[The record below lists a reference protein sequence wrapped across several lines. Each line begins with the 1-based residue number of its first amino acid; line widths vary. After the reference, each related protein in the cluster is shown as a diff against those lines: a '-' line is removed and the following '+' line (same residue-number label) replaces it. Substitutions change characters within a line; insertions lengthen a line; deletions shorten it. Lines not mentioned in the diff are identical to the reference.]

1 MAPNMKIFLKIEC
14 DKILECLRLAGEK
27 VGEGH
32 GEPVLDFSAVHR
44 IDPAAL
50 RAIEEL
56 AAASD
61 RQNVKLGMRGVNVSI
76 YKVLKLA
83 NLSQHFTF
91 LN

>member
-1 MAPNMKIFLKIEC
+1 MATNMKIFLKIEC
-14 DKILECLRLAGEK
+14 ETIVECLRDAGEK
-27 VGEGH
+27 IGEGH
-32 GEPVLDFSAVHR
+32 GEPVLDFSAVRR
-44 IDPAAL
+44 IDPAGL

-56 AAASD
+56 ATASD
-61 RQNVKLGMRGVNVSI
+61 RQNVTLGMRGVNVSI